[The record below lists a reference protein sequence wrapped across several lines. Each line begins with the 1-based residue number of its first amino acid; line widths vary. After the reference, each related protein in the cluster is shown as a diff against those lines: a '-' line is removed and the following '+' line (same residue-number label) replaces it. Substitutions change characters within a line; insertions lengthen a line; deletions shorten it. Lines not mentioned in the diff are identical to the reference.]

1 MYRSPIGWPTPLIT
15 TFRGVRPVHNT
26 ALFSWA
32 KFMNQITA
40 LPLSM
45 SSAEIA
51 EVTGKQLSHVNRDI
65 ISMASELYP
74 EMDNLD
80 SVGIFI
86 SRKLMNGRSVI
97 EGIRLDRNNTECLI
111 TGYSAQLRMKV
122 IARLREL
129 EQLSK
134 PQLPDFTNP
143 AAAARAWADQVDAVM
158 QLESKV
164 AADAPK
170 VDFADRVEK
179 SSGVLIGHFAKAI
192 GVGPN
197 RLFAWMRAN
206 GYLIATAGS
215 RYNTPYQKYL
225 ERGYFDVTEGS
236 YEANGETR
244 ASFTTHITGKG
255 QLRITEALK
264 ECGMIGEVAK

>member
-1 MYRSPIGWPTPLIT
+1 
-15 TFRGVRPVHNT
+15 
-26 ALFSWA
+26 
-32 KFMNQITA
+32 MNQLVNPEVSINSIEISKMVGKRHDNVRRTIATLTQNGVITS
-40 LPLSM
+40 PQIEVVE
-45 SSAEIA
+45 EINNLRMA
-51 EVTGKQLSHVNRDI
+51 VQRDVFVFSGERGKRDSIIVVAQLS
-65 ISMASELYP
+65 P
-74 EMDNLD
+74 E
-80 SVGIFI
+80 F
-86 SRKLMNGRSVI
+86 
-97 EGIRLDRNNTECLI
+97 T
-111 TGYSAQLRMKV
+111 
-122 IARLREL
+122 ARLVDRWQEL
-129 EQLSK
+129 ETLNK

-143 AAAARAWADQVDAVM
+143 AVAARAWADKVEAVM

-225 ERGYFDVTEGS
+225 ERGYFDVTESS

-255 QLRITEALK
+255 QLRITAALK
-264 ECGMIGEVAK
+264 DCGMISEVAK

>member
-1 MYRSPIGWPTPLIT
+1 
-15 TFRGVRPVHNT
+15 
-26 ALFSWA
+26 
-32 KFMNQITA
+32 MNQLISKELSINSEEISRLVDSSHSDVKRSISRLA
-40 LPLSM
+40 SKGVIQLPPLAKVENKQSN
-45 SSAEIA
+45 SPNNKYDVFIFSGER
-51 EVTGKQLSHVNRDI
+51 GKRDSIIVVAQLS
-65 ISMASELYP
+65 P
-74 EMDNLD
+74 E
-80 SVGIFI
+80 F
-86 SRKLMNGRSVI
+86 
-97 EGIRLDRNNTECLI
+97 T
-111 TGYSAQLRMKV
+111 
-122 IARLREL
+122 ARLVDRWQEL
-129 EQLSK
+129 ESANMM
-134 PQLPDFTNP
+134 QLPDFTNP
-143 AAAARAWADQVDAVM
+143 AIAARAWADKHEAVM

-225 ERGYFDVTEGS
+225 ERGYFDVTESS

>member
-1 MYRSPIGWPTPLIT
+1 
-15 TFRGVRPVHNT
+15 
-26 ALFSWA
+26 
-32 KFMNQITA
+32 MNQLINKELSINSEEISHLVKSSHPDVKRSISRLA
-40 LPLSM
+40 SKGVIQLPPLAKVENKQSI
-45 SSAEIA
+45 SPNNKYDVFVFSGER
-51 EVTGKQLSHVNRDI
+51 GKRDSIIVVAQLS
-65 ISMASELYP
+65 P
-74 EMDNLD
+74 E
-80 SVGIFI
+80 F
-86 SRKLMNGRSVI
+86 
-97 EGIRLDRNNTECLI
+97 T
-111 TGYSAQLRMKV
+111 
-122 IARLREL
+122 ARLVDRWQEL
-129 EQLSK
+129 EALNK

-143 AAAARAWADQVDAVM
+143 AVAARAWADKVEAVM

-225 ERGYFDVTEGS
+225 ERGYFDVTESS
-236 YEANGETR
+236 YDANGETR

-255 QLRITEALK
+255 QLSITAALK
-264 ECGMIGEVAK
+264 ECGMISEVAK

>member
-1 MYRSPIGWPTPLIT
+1 
-15 TFRGVRPVHNT
+15 
-26 ALFSWA
+26 
-32 KFMNQITA
+32 MNQIAA

-65 ISMASELYP
+65 IAMASELYP

-80 SVGIFI
+80 SVGVFI
-86 SRKLMNGRSVI
+86 NRKLMNGRSVI
-97 EGIRLDRNNTECLI
+97 ESIRLDRNNTECLI

-129 EQLSK
+129 EQKSK

-179 SSGVLIGHFAKAI
+179 SSGVLIGDFAKA
-192 GVGPN
+192 VGTGER
-197 RLFAWMRAN
+197 RLFAWLRAN
-206 GYLIATAGS
+206 GYLISTAG
-215 RYNTPYQKYL
+215 RRHNTPYQEYVD
-225 ERGYFDVTEGS
+225 RGYFDVTERT
-236 YEANGETR
+236 YEIPGGEVR

-255 QLRITEALK
+255 QVAITKKLK

>member
-1 MYRSPIGWPTPLIT
+1 
-15 TFRGVRPVHNT
+15 
-26 ALFSWA
+26 
-32 KFMNQITA
+32 MNQLVNPSVLSIT
-40 LPLSM
+40 
-45 SSAEIA
+45 SAEIA
-51 EVTGKQLSHVNRDI
+51 DLVDSRHDVVKKSIDRLIERGVIASPPMVEKATAGRPVQIYSFSGAKGKRDSIIVVAQLS
-65 ISMASELYP
+65 P
-74 EMDNLD
+74 E
-80 SVGIFI
+80 F
-86 SRKLMNGRSVI
+86 
-97 EGIRLDRNNTECLI
+97 T
-111 TGYSAQLRMKV
+111 
-122 IARLREL
+122 ARLVDRWQEL
-129 EQLSK
+129 EASNK

-143 AAAARAWADQVDAVM
+143 AVAARAWADKVEAVM

-225 ERGYFDVTEGS
+225 ERGYFDVTESS
-236 YEANGETR
+236 YDANGETR

-255 QLRITEALK
+255 QLRITSALK
-264 ECGMIGEVAK
+264 ECGMISEVTK

>member
-1 MYRSPIGWPTPLIT
+1 
-15 TFRGVRPVHNT
+15 
-26 ALFSWA
+26 
-32 KFMNQITA
+32 MNKIA
-40 LPLSM
+40 VLPLSM

-51 EVTGKQLSHVNRDI
+51 EITGKQLSHVNRDI

-80 SVGIFI
+80 SVGVFI
-86 SRKLMNGRSVI
+86 NRKFMNGRSVI
-97 EGIRLDRNNTECLI
+97 KSIRLDRNNTECLI

-129 EQLSK
+129 EQQSK

-179 SSGVLIGHFAKAI
+179 SSGVLIGEFAKA
-192 GVGPN
+192 VGTGER
-197 RLFAWMRAN
+197 RLFAWLRAN
-206 GYLIATAGS
+206 GYLISTAG
-215 RYNTPYQKYL
+215 RRHNTPYQEYVD
-225 ERGYFDVTEGS
+225 RGYFDVTERA
-236 YEANGETR
+236 YETPSGEMK

-255 QLRITEALK
+255 QIAITKKLK
-264 ECGMIGEVAK
+264 ECGMIQGVA

>member
-1 MYRSPIGWPTPLIT
+1 
-15 TFRGVRPVHNT
+15 
-26 ALFSWA
+26 
-32 KFMNQITA
+32 MNQLVNDAVTT
-40 LPLSM
+40 M
-45 SSAEIA
+45 SSQEIA
-51 EVTGKQLSHVNRDI
+51 DLTEKQLSHVNRDI
-65 ISMASELYP
+65 VSMCSDLYP
-74 EMDNLD
+74 ELDNLD
-80 SVGIFI
+80 SVGVFI
-86 SRKLMNGRSVI
+86 KYKQMNGRTVI
-97 EGIRLDRNNTECLI
+97 ETIRLDRNNTDCLM
-111 TGYSAQLRMKV
+111 TGYSAQARMILIK
-122 IARLREL
+122 RWREL
-129 EQLSK
+129 EEKALH
-134 PQLPDFTNP
+134 QLPDFNNP
-143 AAAARAWADQVDAVM
+143 AAAARAWADQVESVM

-225 ERGYFDVTEGS
+225 ERGYFDVTESS
-236 YEANGETR
+236 YDANGETR

-255 QLRITEALK
+255 QLRITAALK
-264 ECGMIGEVAK
+264 ECGMINEVTK